1 MRKRFLAVVMCVCLG
16 MTMFA
21 CGASKDDNT
30 KETESG
36 TSEATEPA
44 YTEEDLVDDSN
55 GDLNILDYVDLGD
68 YKGIELTKSIT
79 KVTDDEVTNEM
90 ESKAVELTGSDVTVE
105 DGDTAIIDFVGK
117 LNGVAF
123 DGGTASNYELE
134 IGSGSFIDGFEDGLI
149 GVKKGD
155 TVDLNLTFPESYPS
169 TELAGK
175 DVVFTVTV
183 NGVKRKPQ
191 LNDEWL
197 AANTN
202 YATLAEFAA
211 ETKQKLEDAAETTA
225 SNTLESSGLDQVI
238 SNSTV
243 KKYYKSLIE
252 QGESQYEKRLNAY
265 ASAYGKS
272 LSELLAAQGMTES
285 QYQNQKQKQA
295 VSYAQVA
302 MVVYAIAQDAGL
314 SEADAERN
322 HLYRRQCHA
331 HRRAAGSESAGN
343 AAPVGSGN
351 RLRLCHCSRQAAVRR
366 TGLQLRQPRH
376 YRTSVPAA
384 VFRRRYDHL
393 GEALF
398 LSRQKLL

>member
-155 TVDLNLTFPESYPS
+155 TVDLNLTFPESYQS

-225 SNTLESSGLDQVI
+225 SNTLKSSGLDQVI

-314 SEADAERN
+314 SEADAEYQTILN
-322 HLYRRQCHA
+322 DLANNYNMD
-331 HRRAAGSESAGN
+331 AATFSSTYGESLVKSSVMSQYAMNYIVSN
-343 AAPVGSGN
+343 ANVTT
-351 RLRLCHCSRQAAVRR
+351 QEVEETEETTTAA
-366 TGLQLRQPRH
+366 
-376 YRTSVPAA
+376 
-384 VFRRRYDHL
+384 
-393 GEALF
+393 E
-398 LSRQKLL
+398 

>member
-149 GVKKGD
+149 GVKRGD
-155 TVDLNLTFPESYPS
+155 TVDLNLTFPESYQS

-314 SEADAERN
+314 SEADAEYQTILN
-322 HLYRRQCHA
+322 DLANNYNMD
-331 HRRAAGSESAGN
+331 AATFSSTYGESLVKSSVMSQYAMNYIVSN
-343 AAPVGSGN
+343 ANVTT
-351 RLRLCHCSRQAAVRR
+351 QEVEETEETTTAA
-366 TGLQLRQPRH
+366 
-376 YRTSVPAA
+376 
-384 VFRRRYDHL
+384 
-393 GEALF
+393 E
-398 LSRQKLL
+398 

>member
-1 MRKRFLAVVMCVCLG
+1 MRKRFLAAVMCVRLG

-155 TVDLNLTFPESYPS
+155 TVDLNLTFPESYQS

-314 SEADAERN
+314 SEADAEYQTILN
-322 HLYRRQCHA
+322 DLANNYNMD
-331 HRRAAGSESAGN
+331 AATFSSTYGESLVKSSVMSQYAMNYIVSN
-343 AAPVGSGN
+343 ANVTT
-351 RLRLCHCSRQAAVRR
+351 QEVEETEETTTAA
-366 TGLQLRQPRH
+366 
-376 YRTSVPAA
+376 
-384 VFRRRYDHL
+384 
-393 GEALF
+393 E
-398 LSRQKLL
+398 

>member
-79 KVTDDEVTNEM
+79 KVTDDDVTNEM

-155 TVDLNLTFPESYPS
+155 TVDLNLTFPES

-314 SEADAERN
+314 SEADAEYQTILN
-322 HLYRRQCHA
+322 DLANNYNMD
-331 HRRAAGSESAGN
+331 AATFSSTYGESLVKSSVMSQYAMNYIVSN
-343 AAPVGSGN
+343 ANVTT
-351 RLRLCHCSRQAAVRR
+351 QEVEETEETTTAA
-366 TGLQLRQPRH
+366 
-376 YRTSVPAA
+376 
-384 VFRRRYDHL
+384 
-393 GEALF
+393 E
-398 LSRQKLL
+398 

>member
-155 TVDLNLTFPESYPS
+155 TFDMNLTFPESYPS

-252 QGESQYEKRLNAY
+252 QRESQYEKRLNAY

-314 SEADAERN
+314 SEADAEYQTILN
-322 HLYRRQCHA
+322 DLANNYNMD
-331 HRRAAGSESAGN
+331 AATFSSTYGESLVKSSVMSQYAMNYIVSN
-343 AAPVGSGN
+343 ANVTT
-351 RLRLCHCSRQAAVRR
+351 QEVEETEETTTAA
-366 TGLQLRQPRH
+366 
-376 YRTSVPAA
+376 
-384 VFRRRYDHL
+384 
-393 GEALF
+393 E
-398 LSRQKLL
+398 

>member
-225 SNTLESSGLDQVI
+225 SNTLKSSGLDQVI

-314 SEADAERN
+314 SEADAEYQTILN
-322 HLYRRQCHA
+322 DLANNYNMD
-331 HRRAAGSESAGN
+331 AATFSSTYGESLVKSSVMSQYAMNYIVSN
-343 AAPVGSGN
+343 ANVTT
-351 RLRLCHCSRQAAVRR
+351 QEVEETEETTTAA
-366 TGLQLRQPRH
+366 
-376 YRTSVPAA
+376 
-384 VFRRRYDHL
+384 
-393 GEALF
+393 E
-398 LSRQKLL
+398 

>member
-21 CGASKDDNT
+21 CGASKGDNT
-30 KETESG
+30 KEIESG

-155 TVDLNLTFPESYPS
+155 TVDLNLTFPESYQS

-314 SEADAERN
+314 SEADAEYQTILN
-322 HLYRRQCHA
+322 DLANNYNMD
-331 HRRAAGSESAGN
+331 AATFSSTYGESLVKSSVMSQYAMNYIVSN
-343 AAPVGSGN
+343 ANVTT
-351 RLRLCHCSRQAAVRR
+351 QEVEETEETTTAA
-366 TGLQLRQPRH
+366 
-376 YRTSVPAA
+376 
-384 VFRRRYDHL
+384 
-393 GEALF
+393 E
-398 LSRQKLL
+398 

>member
-285 QYQNQKQKQA
+285 QYQNQKQA

-314 SEADAERN
+314 SEADAEYQTILN
-322 HLYRRQCHA
+322 DLANNYNMD
-331 HRRAAGSESAGN
+331 AATFSSTYGESLVKSSVMSQYAMNYIVSN
-343 AAPVGSGN
+343 ANVTT
-351 RLRLCHCSRQAAVRR
+351 QEVEETEETTTAA
-366 TGLQLRQPRH
+366 
-376 YRTSVPAA
+376 
-384 VFRRRYDHL
+384 
-393 GEALF
+393 E
-398 LSRQKLL
+398 

>member
-55 GDLNILDYVDLGD
+55 GDLNLLDYVDLGD

-314 SEADAERN
+314 SEADAEYQTILN
-322 HLYRRQCHA
+322 DLANNYNMD
-331 HRRAAGSESAGN
+331 AATFSSTYGESLVKSSVMSQYAMNYIVSN
-343 AAPVGSGN
+343 ANVTT
-351 RLRLCHCSRQAAVRR
+351 QEVEETEETTTAA
-366 TGLQLRQPRH
+366 
-376 YRTSVPAA
+376 
-384 VFRRRYDHL
+384 
-393 GEALF
+393 E
-398 LSRQKLL
+398 

>member
-1 MRKRFLAVVMCVCLG
+1 MRKRFLAALMCVCLG

-134 IGSGSFIDGFEDGLI
+134 IGSGSFIDGFGDGLI

-155 TVDLNLTFPESYPS
+155 TVDLNLTFPESYQS

-314 SEADAERN
+314 SEADAEYQTILN
-322 HLYRRQCHA
+322 DLANNYNMD
-331 HRRAAGSESAGN
+331 AATFSSTYGESLVKSSVMSQYAMNYIVSN
-343 AAPVGSGN
+343 ANVTT
-351 RLRLCHCSRQAAVRR
+351 QEVEETEETTTAA
-366 TGLQLRQPRH
+366 
-376 YRTSVPAA
+376 
-384 VFRRRYDHL
+384 
-393 GEALF
+393 E
-398 LSRQKLL
+398 

>member
-36 TSEATEPA
+36 TSEETEPA

-155 TVDLNLTFPESYPS
+155 TVDLNLTFPESYQS

-314 SEADAERN
+314 SEADAEYQTILN
-322 HLYRRQCHA
+322 DLANNYNMD
-331 HRRAAGSESAGN
+331 AATFSSTYGESLVKSSVMSQYAMNYIVSN
-343 AAPVGSGN
+343 ANVTT
-351 RLRLCHCSRQAAVRR
+351 QEVEETEETTTAA
-366 TGLQLRQPRH
+366 
-376 YRTSVPAA
+376 
-384 VFRRRYDHL
+384 
-393 GEALF
+393 E
-398 LSRQKLL
+398 

>member
-314 SEADAERN
+314 SEADAEYQTILN
-322 HLYRRQCHA
+322 DLANNYNMD
-331 HRRAAGSESAGN
+331 AATFSSTYGESLVKSSVMSQYAMN
-343 AAPVGSGN
+343 YIVSKANVTTQEVEETEETTTAA
-351 RLRLCHCSRQAAVRR
+351 
-366 TGLQLRQPRH
+366 
-376 YRTSVPAA
+376 
-384 VFRRRYDHL
+384 
-393 GEALF
+393 E
-398 LSRQKLL
+398 

>member
-1 MRKRFLAVVMCVCLG
+1 MRKRFLAAVMCVCLG

-134 IGSGSFIDGFEDGLI
+134 IGSGSFIDGFGDGLI

-155 TVDLNLTFPESYPS
+155 TVDLNLTFPESYQS

-314 SEADAERN
+314 SEADAEYQTILN
-322 HLYRRQCHA
+322 DLANNYNMD
-331 HRRAAGSESAGN
+331 AATFSSTYGESLVKSSVMSQYAMNYIVSN
-343 AAPVGSGN
+343 ANVTT
-351 RLRLCHCSRQAAVRR
+351 QEVEETEETTTAA
-366 TGLQLRQPRH
+366 
-376 YRTSVPAA
+376 
-384 VFRRRYDHL
+384 
-393 GEALF
+393 E
-398 LSRQKLL
+398 

>member
-1 MRKRFLAVVMCVCLG
+1 

-155 TVDLNLTFPESYPS
+155 TVDLNLTFPESYQS

-314 SEADAERN
+314 SEADAEYQTILN
-322 HLYRRQCHA
+322 DLANNYNMD
-331 HRRAAGSESAGN
+331 AATFSSTYGESLVKSSVMSQYAMNYIVSN
-343 AAPVGSGN
+343 ANVTT
-351 RLRLCHCSRQAAVRR
+351 QEVEETEETTTAA
-366 TGLQLRQPRH
+366 
-376 YRTSVPAA
+376 
-384 VFRRRYDHL
+384 
-393 GEALF
+393 E
-398 LSRQKLL
+398 

>member
-1 MRKRFLAVVMCVCLG
+1 MRKRFLAAVMCVCLG

-155 TVDLNLTFPESYPS
+155 TVDLNLTFPESYQS

-225 SNTLESSGLDQVI
+225 SNTLESSCLDQVI

-314 SEADAERN
+314 SEADAEYQTILN
-322 HLYRRQCHA
+322 DLANNYNMD
-331 HRRAAGSESAGN
+331 AATFSSTYGESLVKSSVMSQYAMNYIVSN
-343 AAPVGSGN
+343 ANVTT
-351 RLRLCHCSRQAAVRR
+351 QEVEETEETTTAA
-366 TGLQLRQPRH
+366 
-376 YRTSVPAA
+376 
-384 VFRRRYDHL
+384 
-393 GEALF
+393 E
-398 LSRQKLL
+398 

>member
-30 KETESG
+30 KEIESG

-155 TVDLNLTFPESYPS
+155 TVDLNLTFPESYQS

-211 ETKQKLEDAAETTA
+211 ETKQKLEDDAETTA

-314 SEADAERN
+314 SEADAEYQTILN
-322 HLYRRQCHA
+322 DLANNYNMD
-331 HRRAAGSESAGN
+331 AATFSSTYGESLVKSSVMSQYAMNYIVSN
-343 AAPVGSGN
+343 ANVTT
-351 RLRLCHCSRQAAVRR
+351 QEVEETEETTTAA
-366 TGLQLRQPRH
+366 
-376 YRTSVPAA
+376 
-384 VFRRRYDHL
+384 
-393 GEALF
+393 E
-398 LSRQKLL
+398 

>member
-90 ESKAVELTGSDVTVE
+90 GSKAVELTGSDVTVE

-134 IGSGSFIDGFEDGLI
+134 IGSGSFIDGFGDGLI

-155 TVDLNLTFPESYPS
+155 TVDLNLTFPESYQS

-285 QYQNQKQKQA
+285 QYQNQKQKQG

-314 SEADAERN
+314 SEADAEYQTILN
-322 HLYRRQCHA
+322 DLANNYNMD
-331 HRRAAGSESAGN
+331 AATFSSTYGESLVKSSVMSQYAMNYIVSN
-343 AAPVGSGN
+343 ANVTT
-351 RLRLCHCSRQAAVRR
+351 QEVEETEETTTAA
-366 TGLQLRQPRH
+366 
-376 YRTSVPAA
+376 
-384 VFRRRYDHL
+384 
-393 GEALF
+393 E
-398 LSRQKLL
+398 

>member
-79 KVTDDEVTNEM
+79 KVTDDDVTNEM

-123 DGGTASNYELE
+123 DGGTASNYEQE

-155 TVDLNLTFPESYPS
+155 TVDLNLTFPESYQS

-265 ASAYGKS
+265 ASAYGIS

-314 SEADAERN
+314 SEADAEYQTILN
-322 HLYRRQCHA
+322 DLANNYNMD
-331 HRRAAGSESAGN
+331 AATFSSTYGESLVKSSVMSQYAMNYIVSN
-343 AAPVGSGN
+343 ANVTT
-351 RLRLCHCSRQAAVRR
+351 QEVEETEETTTAA
-366 TGLQLRQPRH
+366 
-376 YRTSVPAA
+376 
-384 VFRRRYDHL
+384 
-393 GEALF
+393 E
-398 LSRQKLL
+398 

>member
-1 MRKRFLAVVMCVCLG
+1 MRKRFLAAVMCVCLG

-90 ESKAVELTGSDVTVE
+90 GSKAVELTGSDVTVE

-155 TVDLNLTFPESYPS
+155 TVDLNLTFPESYQS

-285 QYQNQKQKQA
+285 QYQNQKQKQG

-314 SEADAERN
+314 SEADAEYQTILN
-322 HLYRRQCHA
+322 DLANNYNMD
-331 HRRAAGSESAGN
+331 AATFSSTYGESLVKSSVMSQYAMNYIVSN
-343 AAPVGSGN
+343 ANVTT
-351 RLRLCHCSRQAAVRR
+351 QEVEETEETTTAA
-366 TGLQLRQPRH
+366 
-376 YRTSVPAA
+376 
-384 VFRRRYDHL
+384 
-393 GEALF
+393 E
-398 LSRQKLL
+398 

>member
-1 MRKRFLAVVMCVCLG
+1 MRKRFLAALMCVCLG

-134 IGSGSFIDGFEDGLI
+134 IGSGSSIDGFEDGLI

-155 TVDLNLTFPESYPS
+155 TVDLNLTFPESYQS

-314 SEADAERN
+314 SEADAEYQTILN
-322 HLYRRQCHA
+322 DLANNYNMD
-331 HRRAAGSESAGN
+331 AATFSSTYGESLVKSSVMSQYAMNYIVSN
-343 AAPVGSGN
+343 ANVTT
-351 RLRLCHCSRQAAVRR
+351 QEVEETEETTTAA
-366 TGLQLRQPRH
+366 
-376 YRTSVPAA
+376 
-384 VFRRRYDHL
+384 
-393 GEALF
+393 E
-398 LSRQKLL
+398 

>member
-1 MRKRFLAVVMCVCLG
+1 MRKRFLAAVMCVCLG

-155 TVDLNLTFPESYPS
+155 TVDLNLTFPESYQS

-302 MVVYAIAQDAGL
+302 MVVYAIAQDADL
-314 SEADAERN
+314 SEADAEYQTILN
-322 HLYRRQCHA
+322 DLANNYNMD
-331 HRRAAGSESAGN
+331 AATFSSTYGESLVKSSVMSQYAMNYIVSN
-343 AAPVGSGN
+343 ANVTT
-351 RLRLCHCSRQAAVRR
+351 QEVEETEETTTAA
-366 TGLQLRQPRH
+366 
-376 YRTSVPAA
+376 
-384 VFRRRYDHL
+384 
-393 GEALF
+393 E
-398 LSRQKLL
+398 

>member
-79 KVTDDEVTNEM
+79 KVTDDDVTNEM

-155 TVDLNLTFPESYPS
+155 TVDLNLTLPESYQS

-314 SEADAERN
+314 SEADAEYQTILN
-322 HLYRRQCHA
+322 DLANNYNMD
-331 HRRAAGSESAGN
+331 AATFSSTYGESLVKSSVMSQYAMNYIVSN
-343 AAPVGSGN
+343 ANVTT
-351 RLRLCHCSRQAAVRR
+351 QEVEETEETTTAA
-366 TGLQLRQPRH
+366 
-376 YRTSVPAA
+376 
-384 VFRRRYDHL
+384 
-393 GEALF
+393 E
-398 LSRQKLL
+398 

>member
-1 MRKRFLAVVMCVCLG
+1 MRKRFLAAVMCVCLG

-155 TVDLNLTFPESYPS
+155 TVDLNLTFPESYQS

-314 SEADAERN
+314 SEADAEYQTILN
-322 HLYRRQCHA
+322 DLANNYNMD
-331 HRRAAGSESAGN
+331 AATFSATYGESLVKSSVMSQYAMNYIVSN
-343 AAPVGSGN
+343 ANVTT
-351 RLRLCHCSRQAAVRR
+351 QEVEETEETTTAA
-366 TGLQLRQPRH
+366 
-376 YRTSVPAA
+376 
-384 VFRRRYDHL
+384 
-393 GEALF
+393 E
-398 LSRQKLL
+398 

>member
-79 KVTDDEVTNEM
+79 KVTDDDVTNEM

-134 IGSGSFIDGFEDGLI
+134 IGSGSFIDGLI

-155 TVDLNLTFPESYPS
+155 TVDLNLTFPESYQS

-211 ETKQKLEDAAETTA
+211 ETKQKLEDNAETTA

-285 QYQNQKQKQA
+285 QYQNQKQKQG

-314 SEADAERN
+314 SEADAEYQTILN
-322 HLYRRQCHA
+322 DLANNYNMD
-331 HRRAAGSESAGN
+331 AATFSSTYGESLVKSSVMSQYAMNYIVSN
-343 AAPVGSGN
+343 ANVTT
-351 RLRLCHCSRQAAVRR
+351 QEVEETEETTTAA
-366 TGLQLRQPRH
+366 
-376 YRTSVPAA
+376 
-384 VFRRRYDHL
+384 
-393 GEALF
+393 E
-398 LSRQKLL
+398 

>member
-1 MRKRFLAVVMCVCLG
+1 MRKRFLAAVMCVCLG

-44 YTEEDLVDDSN
+44 YTEEELVDDSN

-90 ESKAVELTGSDVTVE
+90 GSKAVELTGSDVTVE

-155 TVDLNLTFPESYPS
+155 TVDLNLTFPESYQS

-314 SEADAERN
+314 SEADAEYQTILN
-322 HLYRRQCHA
+322 DLANNYNMD
-331 HRRAAGSESAGN
+331 AATFSSTYGESLVKSSVMSQYAMNYIVSN
-343 AAPVGSGN
+343 ANVTT
-351 RLRLCHCSRQAAVRR
+351 QEVEETEETTTAA
-366 TGLQLRQPRH
+366 
-376 YRTSVPAA
+376 
-384 VFRRRYDHL
+384 
-393 GEALF
+393 E
-398 LSRQKLL
+398 

>member
-1 MRKRFLAVVMCVCLG
+1 MAAVMCVCLG

-90 ESKAVELTGSDVTVE
+90 GSKAVELTGSDVTVE

-155 TVDLNLTFPESYPS
+155 TVDLNLTFPESYQS

-314 SEADAERN
+314 SEADAEYQTILN
-322 HLYRRQCHA
+322 DLANNYNMD
-331 HRRAAGSESAGN
+331 AATFSSTYGESLVKSSVMSQYAMNYIVSN
-343 AAPVGSGN
+343 ANVTT
-351 RLRLCHCSRQAAVRR
+351 QEVEETEETTTAA
-366 TGLQLRQPRH
+366 
-376 YRTSVPAA
+376 
-384 VFRRRYDHL
+384 
-393 GEALF
+393 E
-398 LSRQKLL
+398 

>member
-16 MTMFA
+16 MAMFA

-79 KVTDDEVTNEM
+79 KVTDDDVTNEM

-123 DGGTASNYELE
+123 DGGTASNYELK

-155 TVDLNLTFPESYPS
+155 TVDLNLTFPESYQS

-211 ETKQKLEDAAETTA
+211 ETKQKLQDDAETTA

-285 QYQNQKQKQA
+285 QYQNQKQKQG

-314 SEADAERN
+314 SEADAEYQTILN
-322 HLYRRQCHA
+322 DLANNYNMD
-331 HRRAAGSESAGN
+331 AATFSSTYGESLVKSSVMSQYAMNYIVSN
-343 AAPVGSGN
+343 ANVTT
-351 RLRLCHCSRQAAVRR
+351 QEVEETEETTTAA
-366 TGLQLRQPRH
+366 
-376 YRTSVPAA
+376 
-384 VFRRRYDHL
+384 
-393 GEALF
+393 E
-398 LSRQKLL
+398 

>member
-90 ESKAVELTGSDVTVE
+90 GSKAVELTGSDVTVE

-155 TVDLNLTFPESYPS
+155 TVDLNLTFPESYQS

-314 SEADAERN
+314 SEADAEYQTILN
-322 HLYRRQCHA
+322 DLANNYNMD
-331 HRRAAGSESAGN
+331 AATFSSTYGESLVKSSVMSQYAMNYIVSN
-343 AAPVGSGN
+343 ANVTT
-351 RLRLCHCSRQAAVRR
+351 QEVEETEETTTAA
-366 TGLQLRQPRH
+366 
-376 YRTSVPAA
+376 
-384 VFRRRYDHL
+384 
-393 GEALF
+393 E
-398 LSRQKLL
+398 

>member
-1 MRKRFLAVVMCVCLG
+1 MRKRFLAAVMCVCLG

-155 TVDLNLTFPESYPS
+155 TVDLNLTFPESYRS

-314 SEADAERN
+314 SEADAEYQTILN
-322 HLYRRQCHA
+322 DLANNYNMD
-331 HRRAAGSESAGN
+331 AATFSSTYGESLVKSSVMSQYAMNYIVSN
-343 AAPVGSGN
+343 ANVTT
-351 RLRLCHCSRQAAVRR
+351 QEVEETEETTTAA
-366 TGLQLRQPRH
+366 
-376 YRTSVPAA
+376 
-384 VFRRRYDHL
+384 
-393 GEALF
+393 E
-398 LSRQKLL
+398 

>member
-1 MRKRFLAVVMCVCLG
+1 MRKRFLAALMCVCLG

-123 DGGTASNYELE
+123 NGGTASNYELE

-155 TVDLNLTFPESYPS
+155 TVDLNLTFPESYQS

-314 SEADAERN
+314 SEADAEYQTILN
-322 HLYRRQCHA
+322 DLANNYNMD
-331 HRRAAGSESAGN
+331 AATFSSTYGESLVKSSVMSQYAMNYIVSN
-343 AAPVGSGN
+343 ANVTT
-351 RLRLCHCSRQAAVRR
+351 QEVEETEETTTAA
-366 TGLQLRQPRH
+366 
-376 YRTSVPAA
+376 
-384 VFRRRYDHL
+384 
-393 GEALF
+393 E
-398 LSRQKLL
+398 

>member
-90 ESKAVELTGSDVTVE
+90 GSKAVELTGSDVTVE

-155 TVDLNLTFPESYPS
+155 TVDLNLTFPESYQS

-225 SNTLESSGLDQVI
+225 SNTLASSGLDQVI

-285 QYQNQKQKQA
+285 QYQNQKQKQG

-314 SEADAERN
+314 SEADAEYQTILN
-322 HLYRRQCHA
+322 DLANNYNMD
-331 HRRAAGSESAGN
+331 AATFSSTYGESLVKSSVMSQYAMNYIVSN
-343 AAPVGSGN
+343 ANVTT
-351 RLRLCHCSRQAAVRR
+351 QEVEETEETTTAA
-366 TGLQLRQPRH
+366 
-376 YRTSVPAA
+376 
-384 VFRRRYDHL
+384 
-393 GEALF
+393 E
-398 LSRQKLL
+398 

>member
-123 DGGTASNYELE
+123 DGGTESNYELE

-155 TVDLNLTFPESYPS
+155 TVDLNLTFPESYQS

-314 SEADAERN
+314 SEADAEYQTILN
-322 HLYRRQCHA
+322 DLANNYNMD
-331 HRRAAGSESAGN
+331 AATFSSTYGESLVKSSVMSQYAMNYIVSN
-343 AAPVGSGN
+343 ANVTT
-351 RLRLCHCSRQAAVRR
+351 QEVEETEETTTAA
-366 TGLQLRQPRH
+366 
-376 YRTSVPAA
+376 
-384 VFRRRYDHL
+384 
-393 GEALF
+393 E
-398 LSRQKLL
+398 

>member
-1 MRKRFLAVVMCVCLG
+1 MRKRFLAALMCVCLG

-155 TVDLNLTFPESYPS
+155 TVDLNLTFPESYQS

-197 AANTN
+197 VANTN

-314 SEADAERN
+314 SEADAEYQTILN
-322 HLYRRQCHA
+322 DLANNYNMD
-331 HRRAAGSESAGN
+331 AATFSSTYGESLVKSSVMSQYAMNYIVSN
-343 AAPVGSGN
+343 ANVTT
-351 RLRLCHCSRQAAVRR
+351 QEVEETEETTTAA
-366 TGLQLRQPRH
+366 
-376 YRTSVPAA
+376 
-384 VFRRRYDHL
+384 
-393 GEALF
+393 E
-398 LSRQKLL
+398 

>member
-155 TVDLNLTFPESYPS
+155 PVDLNLTFPESYPS

-314 SEADAERN
+314 SEADAEYQTILN
-322 HLYRRQCHA
+322 DLANNYNMD
-331 HRRAAGSESAGN
+331 AATFSSTYGESLVKSSVMSQYAMNYIVSN
-343 AAPVGSGN
+343 ANVTT
-351 RLRLCHCSRQAAVRR
+351 QEVEETEETTTAA
-366 TGLQLRQPRH
+366 
-376 YRTSVPAA
+376 
-384 VFRRRYDHL
+384 
-393 GEALF
+393 E
-398 LSRQKLL
+398 

>member
-314 SEADAERN
+314 SEADAEYQTILN
-322 HLYRRQCHA
+322 DLANNYNMD
-331 HRRAAGSESAGN
+331 AATFSSTYGESLVKSSVMSQYAMNYIVSN
-343 AAPVGSGN
+343 ANVTS
-351 RLRLCHCSRQAAVRR
+351 QEVEETEETTTAA
-366 TGLQLRQPRH
+366 
-376 YRTSVPAA
+376 
-384 VFRRRYDHL
+384 
-393 GEALF
+393 E
-398 LSRQKLL
+398 

>member
-1 MRKRFLAVVMCVCLG
+1 
-16 MTMFA
+16 
-21 CGASKDDNT
+21 
-30 KETESG
+30 
-36 TSEATEPA
+36 
-44 YTEEDLVDDSN
+44 
-55 GDLNILDYVDLGD
+55 
-68 YKGIELTKSIT
+68 
-79 KVTDDEVTNEM
+79 M

-155 TVDLNLTFPESYPS
+155 TVDLNLTFPESYQS

-314 SEADAERN
+314 SEADAEYQTILN
-322 HLYRRQCHA
+322 DLANNYNMD
-331 HRRAAGSESAGN
+331 AATFSSTYGESLVKSSVMSQYAMNYIVSN
-343 AAPVGSGN
+343 ANVTT
-351 RLRLCHCSRQAAVRR
+351 QEVEETEETTTAA
-366 TGLQLRQPRH
+366 
-376 YRTSVPAA
+376 
-384 VFRRRYDHL
+384 
-393 GEALF
+393 E
-398 LSRQKLL
+398 

>member
-36 TSEATEPA
+36 TSEATEQA

-123 DGGTASNYELE
+123 DGGTASNYEQE

-155 TVDLNLTFPESYPS
+155 TVDLNLTFPESYQS

-314 SEADAERN
+314 SEADAEYQTILN
-322 HLYRRQCHA
+322 DLANNYNMD
-331 HRRAAGSESAGN
+331 AATFSSTYGESLVKSSVMSQYAMNYIVSN
-343 AAPVGSGN
+343 ANVTT
-351 RLRLCHCSRQAAVRR
+351 QEVEETEETTTAA
-366 TGLQLRQPRH
+366 
-376 YRTSVPAA
+376 
-384 VFRRRYDHL
+384 
-393 GEALF
+393 E
-398 LSRQKLL
+398 

>member
-1 MRKRFLAVVMCVCLG
+1 MRKRFLAAVMCVCLG

-134 IGSGSFIDGFEDGLI
+134 IGSGSIIDGFEDGLI

-155 TVDLNLTFPESYPS
+155 TVDLNLTFPESYQS

-314 SEADAERN
+314 SEADAEYQTILN
-322 HLYRRQCHA
+322 DLANNYNMD
-331 HRRAAGSESAGN
+331 AATFSSTYGESLVKSSVMSQYAMNYIVSN
-343 AAPVGSGN
+343 ANVTT
-351 RLRLCHCSRQAAVRR
+351 QEVEETEETTTAA
-366 TGLQLRQPRH
+366 
-376 YRTSVPAA
+376 
-384 VFRRRYDHL
+384 
-393 GEALF
+393 E
-398 LSRQKLL
+398 

>member
-155 TVDLNLTFPESYPS
+155 TVDLNLTFPESYQS

-314 SEADAERN
+314 SEADAEYQTILN
-322 HLYRRQCHA
+322 ELANNYNMD
-331 HRRAAGSESAGN
+331 AATFSSTYGESLVKSSVMSQYAMNYIVSN
-343 AAPVGSGN
+343 ANVTT
-351 RLRLCHCSRQAAVRR
+351 QEVEETEETTTAA
-366 TGLQLRQPRH
+366 
-376 YRTSVPAA
+376 
-384 VFRRRYDHL
+384 
-393 GEALF
+393 E
-398 LSRQKLL
+398 

>member
-79 KVTDDEVTNEM
+79 KVTDDDVTNEM

-123 DGGTASNYELE
+123 DGGTASNYEQE

-155 TVDLNLTFPESYPS
+155 TVDLNLTFPESYQS

-314 SEADAERN
+314 SEADAEYQTILN
-322 HLYRRQCHA
+322 DLANNYNMD
-331 HRRAAGSESAGN
+331 AATFSSTYGESLVKSSVMSQYAMNYIVSN
-343 AAPVGSGN
+343 ANVTT
-351 RLRLCHCSRQAAVRR
+351 QEVEETEETTTAA
-366 TGLQLRQPRH
+366 
-376 YRTSVPAA
+376 
-384 VFRRRYDHL
+384 
-393 GEALF
+393 E
-398 LSRQKLL
+398 